1 MYRDA
6 LRLDAFSEVAGLRAA
21 VHCNRYDFFFA
32 DAKARSTAWQGTDPT
47 KEAFLRTKQTPT
59 I

>member
-1 MYRDA
+1 MREDLHMDA
-6 LRLDAFSEVAGLRAA
+6 ARRGRAA

-32 DAKARSTAWQGTDPT
+32 DAKARSTAWQGTDAT